1 MALRP
6 PANPLAA
13 GIFSNGHDTD
23 GDIRTFQQYCRRV
36 AMPSYLHNRHQKAA
50 RHPEAMSTEDFLRN
64 VVFAKPPRA
73 ARPAFTTGAADAA
86 PGAGQGGFPRGA
98 AAGPGNAPETA
109 LDTAFACRCE
119 FAPDGRLCAKRE
131 TCGGR
136 VTEYGYIFDRRGHL
150 TEVRRNGALAEEYVY
165 NAAGQR
171 TMARTAAVPGMSRD
185 ALRALEPERN
195 FAYDREGRMVRAG
208 GARYG
213 YAPDGSL
220 RCREEGRERTYFQYG
235 NGTGRE
241 NGGNGGASRGA
252 RRASIAP
259 VALDSVLLP
268 AGDTVRYRFNDVG
281 VPFLVLYNDA
291 PSEEYR
297 WHDPL
302 RLAWFRDHRTGTE
315 YVFQYGAGEGNP
327 EAAEGMRRVP
337 YAVTVRGSAL
347 NTLDGGMLDP
357 SIFRTDAENR
367 AAHAR
372 SVTFRIGC
380 DQVGTV
386 KALIDPDGT
395 VVKRLEYDS
404 FGLPL
409 LDTCPYFFFPLGFAG
424 GLVDRHTGL
433 VRFGFRDYDPHT
445 GRFTAPDPLGDTGGD
460 HDLYDYCVD
469 DPVSAYDPTGL
480 IMQGLAARGW
490 DESKHPRTPDGRFTY
505 AHGGVADRAGSGAG
519 TVLHGTGQN
528 GIVPLGLG
536 RGAEIVPLGDLL
548 RPGGREGVQE
558 GNRALSGLDVVVIP
572 GRRGTFEDVLPWTS
586 PRKEDTGKADP
597 LRANGIL
604 LLASADTGATDAGGA
619 PSAPKPDTPKQKLPQ
634 WDMDRALDHLHK
646 NTHKE
651 SIHRCARYVREAIEA
666 GGIQVTPRV
675 ESAKDYGPSLE
686 RAGFVK
692 LPDGAEPQAGD
703 VAVIQSPGDRNPRGH
718 MAMFDGTDWISD
730 YNQKGELYPGGD
742 YSANKPPYAMYRRP
756 E

>member
-1 MALRP
+1 
-6 PANPLAA
+6 
-13 GIFSNGHDTD
+13 
-23 GDIRTFQQYCRRV
+23 
-36 AMPSYLHNRHQKAA
+36 MPSYPHNRHQQAA

-64 VVFAKPPRA
+64 VVFAKSPRA
-73 ARPAFTTGAADAA
+73 ARPALATGTADAA
-86 PGAGQGGFPRGA
+86 PGAGQRAFPRGA
-98 AAGPGNAPETA
+98 AAGPGTASEAA

-119 FAPDGRLCAKRE
+119 FAPDGRLRAKRE

-136 VTEYGYIFDRRGHL
+136 VTEYGYTFDRRGHL
-150 TEVRRNGALAEEYVY
+150 TQVRRNGALAEEYAY

-185 ALRALEPERN
+185 ALRALEPERS
-195 FAYDREGRMVRAG
+195 FAYDKEGRMVRAG
-208 GARYG
+208 RAQYG

-220 RCREEGRERTYFQYG
+220 RCREEGRERAYFQYG

-241 NGGNGGASRGA
+241 NGGNGGASRDA
-252 RRASIAP
+252 RRAPVAP

-268 AGDTVRYRFNDVG
+268 AGDTVRYRFNDAG
-281 VPFLVLYNDA
+281 MPFLVLYNDA

-327 EAAEGMRRVP
+327 EATGGMRRVP
-337 YAVTVRGSAL
+337 HAVTVRGPAL
-347 NTLDGGMLDP
+347 NNLDGGMLDP
-357 SIFRTDAENR
+357 SILRTDAENR

-433 VRFGFRDYDPHT
+433 VRFGFRDYDPRT

-480 IMQGLAARGW
+480 IKQGLAARGW

-505 AHGGVADRAGSGAG
+505 AHGGVVDRAGSGTG
-519 TVLHGTGQN
+519 TVLSGTGRN

-548 RPGGREGVQE
+548 RPRGREGAQE
-558 GNRALSGLDVVVIP
+558 GNWALSGPDVGVVTP

-586 PRKEDTGKADP
+586 PRKQDTGKADP
-597 LRANGIL
+597 LRADGIL
-604 LLASADTGATDAGGA
+604 LLASADTAATDAGGA
-619 PSAPKPDTPKQKLPQ
+619 PSGPKSDAAKPDATKQKLPP
-634 WDMDRALDHLHK
+634 WDKERALEHLRK
-646 NTHKE
+646 NAQGK
-651 SIHRCARYVREAIEA
+651 SQQDCATYVRRAIEA
-666 GGIQVTPRV
+666 GGIKVEPRV
-675 ESAKDYGPSLE
+675 RDAQDYGPSLE
-686 RAGFVK
+686 HAGFVK
-692 LPDGAEPQAGD
+692 ITENTEPQAGD
-703 VAVIQSPGDRNPRGH
+703 VAVIQSPSTAHPSGH
-718 MAMFDGTDWISD
+718 MAMFDGKKWISD
-730 YNQKGELYPGGD
+730 YRQEQGLYPNST
-742 YSANKPPYAMYRRP
+742 YRANKPKYDIYRRP